1 MGFSHEAEAYVSYIF
16 QRIKEA
22 KARHGALPIM
32 FTMYVSLRCTTE
44 TITKL

>member
-1 MGFSHEAEAYVSYIF
+1 MGFSHEAEAYISYIF

-32 FTMYVSLRCTTE
+32 FTMYVYPRHAPQHSTE
-44 TITKL
+44 

>member
-1 MGFSHEAEAYVSYIF
+1 MGFSHEAEAYISYIF

-32 FTMYVSLRCTTE
+32 FTM
-44 TITKL
+44 